1 MDLDVLFGLESKDSV
16 LNELKNGLFNF
27 TCLVPPHGVLIF
39 SLYSIIG
46 SRISVPIRRL
56 LSHITLVCCH
66 VQHAVSRSDYD
77 NVIGALP
84 YLKVD
89 RNAK

>member
-1 MDLDVLFGLESKDSV
+1 MDLDIMFGLEWNDCR
-16 LNELKNGLFNF
+16 LNDFITVYLPVVGYFFFF
-27 TCLVPPHGVLIF
+27 TCSDV
-39 SLYSIIG
+39 II
-46 SRISVPIRRL
+46 SALKL
-56 LSHITLVCCH
+56 LSIPVWKLLSYNSLVYCH
-66 VQHAVSRSDYD
+66 AQQAVSRSDYD